1 VVICE
6 ACRQEV
12 SPGSP
17 DVVRAMEVIHEQSFG
32 GEPSELEDG
41 RLVYF
46 HRHHLPG
53 EPGHFRPVD

>member
-1 VVICE
+1 MVICE

-17 DVVRAMEVIHEQSFG
+17 DVVQAVEVLHEQSFG
-32 GEPSELEDG
+32 GEPSEPGDG
-41 RLVYF
+41 RVVWF

-53 EPGHFRPVD
+53 DVGHYRPVG